1 MYASMNIIREGKVTS
16 WGYGR
21 GARMDDRLA
30 TESDY
35 HLPLP
40 VLERVGVKA

>member
-1 MYASMNIIREGKVTS
+1 MNIIRQGKVP

-21 GARMDDRLA
+21 GAGMDDRLA
-30 TESDY
+30 TEFDY

-40 VLERVGVKA
+40 VPERVGVKA